1 MDSQRGDGDGFAA
14 IRNLFNEWY
23 PRDTSKKVRVVF
35 RQKGTSGK
43 HLGKPP
49 YGYRTDPADKDH
61 WIIDEDAAPV
71 VKLIFDLAIDG
82 KGPEQI
88 ARILEQDKVLTT
100 KALYA
105 KQSENH
111 PDPKKRKK
119 MPDRPYHWIG
129 QSVVGI
135 LERMEYTGCTCNFK
149 TYSKSYKLKK
159 RIANDPENMAIFPN
173 TQEAII
179 TQAQFDRVQELRKNK
194 RRPTKADRQGLFSGL
209 LFCPDC
215 GNKLHFATCKSFD
228 GKQDHYVCSSYK
240 SNRGTCTAHY
250 IREETLRDLVLE
262 RIRAVCDYI
271 RSDVDGFQEEWLQC
285 RRTDQEKSILEDQRK
300 ISKAKKRL
308 ADLDVLITRIYE
320 DAVLGNLSKERY
332 QKMSQSYEE
341 EQERLKLEIAV
352 TEEWV
357 DQQMELEDNLDAF
370 LALTEKYVDV
380 RELTPAIVNE
390 FIKKIL
396 VYAPNKSSGKR
407 QQRVRIFFNFLDEV
421 EIPAVLEPIIYER
434 PTKNGKTA

>member
-1 MDSQRGDGDGFAA
+1 MRA
-14 IRNLFNEWY
+14 
-23 PRDTSKKVRVVF
+23 
-35 RQKGTSGK
+35 KGNSGK
-43 HLGKPP
+43 HLGSPP
-49 YGYRTDPADKDH
+49 YGYRNDPEDKHH
-61 WIIDEDAAPV
+61 WLIDEEAAPV
-71 VKLIFDLAIDG
+71 IRRIFDLTIDG
-82 KGPEQI
+82 KGPTKI
-88 ARILEQDKVLTT
+88 ARILEQEQVRCMPSR
-100 KALYA
+100 KA
-105 KQSENH
+105 NH
-111 PDPKKRKK
+111 FRINRIAGMKILLSVFWKESSTPDVPVTSRLI
-119 MPDRPYHWIG
+119 PSP
-129 QSVVGI
+129 
-135 LERMEYTGCTCNFK
+135 
-149 TYSKSYKLKK
+149 YKLKK

-215 GNKLHFATCKSFD
+215 GNKLHFATCKSFE

-300 ISKAKKRL
+300 IAKAKKRL

-320 DAVLGNLSKERY
+320 DAVLGNLSQERY

-341 EQERLKLEIAV
+341 EQERLKLEIEV

-380 RELTPAIVNE
+380 RELTPTIVNE

-396 VYAPNKSSGKR
+396 VYAPDKSSGKR

-421 EIPAVLEPIIYER
+421 EIPTVFEPIIYER
-434 PTKNGKTA
+434 PTKNRKTA